1 MIDIE
6 SIIKIGLGFGA
17 GVGAMAWSLTNDTLR
32 QWIISKFDEEKQKLE
47 DRRALKKEIIRL
59 CTEAEESNFNLETD
73 ERHLYYKAKL
83 VKLEDEKLG
92 NKVMEFFADWVGNTK
107 NPNLLTP
114 LYKYAGTN
122 KKFKTV
128 TKPIDDIKKECDELI
143 KEMHKWK

>member
-1 MIDIE
+1 
-6 SIIKIGLGFGA
+6 
-17 GVGAMAWSLTNDTLR
+17 
-32 QWIISKFDEEKQKLE
+32 
-47 DRRALKKEIIRL
+47 
-59 CTEAEESNFNLETD
+59 
-73 ERHLYYKAKL
+73 LYYKAKL

-128 TKPIDDIKKECDELI
+128 TKPIDNIKKECDELI